1 MDLTS
6 FCHISVSIRWTR
18 WPRTSCCVKVERRS
32 LMPKRCVWALWPNGD
47 STWRSRPRAHAWPFY
62 PCASSLRSVR
72 LSHAHY
78 PSSRRQ
84 FHARWSRRQW
94 ASVWPTQHSLD
105 PIPDRPRCSVEKMDS
120 GWTSPP
126 PPALACGA
134 SRPATETWNVEVSEN
149 RTGFSE
155 ANWSSL
161 WRQWA
166 GAKNIAKFQLN

>member
-1 MDLTS
+1 MDTVAADFLLRKGGEKKFNAKTLRLGPLTKRG
-6 FCHISVSIRWTR
+6 FYLAFQAQGACMALLSVR
-18 WPRTSCCVKVERRS
+18 V
-32 LMPKRCVWALWPNGD
+32 
-47 STWRSRPRAHAWPFY
+47 F
-62 PCASSLRSVR
+62 LRSVR